1 MNAKLSRYVCE
12 KKRIRR
18 NTRIHELENKIN
30 LNRDEEKE
38 IRLIFKL
45 VRLNGKTYNQ
55 YALKVYSSFIKIVKR
70 KSRGGQRQ
78 NKTGI
83 KIIINNFKREA
94 RAEKINL
101 KIPKKDWNTK
111 IKPNRGE

>member
-1 MNAKLSRYVCE
+1 LF
-12 KKRIRR
+12 I
-18 NTRIHELENKIN
+18 II
-30 LNRDEEKE
+30 
-38 IRLIFKL
+38 L

>member
-1 MNAKLSRYVCE
+1 MLVNAKLSRYVCE

-55 YALKVYSSFIKIVKR
+55 YTLKVYSNFIKIVKEV
-70 KSRGGQRQ
+70 
-78 NKTGI
+78 I
-83 KIIINNFKREA
+83 KNECEGFKRAGNKRYLQEA
-94 RAEKINL
+94 QRRL
-101 KIPKKDWNTK
+101 
-111 IKPNRGE
+111 